1 MVSPVSVD
9 LELCGLGSG
18 GHVLCPGLAELV
30 LLTSLAVGV
39 FRVEEAGAC
48 SRLSDYALVFGVA
61 GIVLM
66 PLSSSDG
73 VQRAWVASCL

>member
-1 MVSPVSVD
+1 VIPVMVSPVSVD
-9 LELCGLGSG
+9 LELCGRGSG

-48 SRLSDYALVFGVA
+48 S
-61 GIVLM
+61 
-66 PLSSSDG
+66 
-73 VQRAWVASCL
+73 